1 MKLNLYLVEF
11 ALFSLLRKGGKSLF
25 VFSLLTFLIF
35 LLASV
40 LFIADGIKAELN
52 ATLKTLPDITLQRL
66 QAGKVVNTPLS
77 RLDALW
83 EIEGVS
89 AVVPRVWGYYYF
101 KPAGVN
107 FSLVGIDDFTPIYT
121 EGLQKIV
128 DEHNVKALEKEEGM
142 LVGAGVKEVLQAF
155 HYEHFFNFVSAS
167 GTWKRVQIAG
177 VFDTKLSLQANDM
190 ILLPTKSLYEIFG
203 ISKEEATDVVLRVS
217 NPLEIPTV
225 VSKINRLYPDM
236 RAITKEDIRVSYQ
249 SIFDY
254 KSGFFLSLFV
264 VSAFSFL
271 MIIYDKLSGLSSEER
286 REIGV
291 LKALGWSVD
300 DILKERF
307 YESFILCLGA
317 FLLAL
322 ALSMA
327 YVFFLEAPLLRS
339 LFSGYSTLK
348 PSFELPFTFNI
359 PMLILLFLLSVPVYV
374 AAVMIPSWRASILDA
389 DEVLR

>member
-359 PMLILLFLLSVPVYV
+359 AMLILLFLLSVPVYV

>member
-1 MKLNLYLVEF
+1 MKFNVYLLEF
-11 ALFSLLRKGGKSLF
+11 ALFSLLRKGGKSVF
-25 VFSLLTFLIF
+25 VFILLTFLIF
-35 LLASV
+35 LLSSV
-40 LFIADGIKAELN
+40 LFIADGIKVELN

-77 RLDALW
+77 RVEALLD
-83 EIEGVS
+83 IEGVS
-89 AVVPRVWGYYYF
+89 AVMPRVWGYYYF

-107 FSLVGIDDFTPIYT
+107 FSVVGIDDFTPIYT

-128 DEHNVKALEKEEGM
+128 DEHDVKALEKEEGM
-142 LVGAGVKEVLQAF
+142 LVGVGVKEVLQAF
-155 HYEHFFNFVSAS
+155 HYEDFFNFITAS
-167 GTWKRVQIAG
+167 GTWKKVQISG
-177 VFDTKLSLQANDM
+177 VFDTALSLQANDM
-190 ILLPTKSLYEIFG
+190 MLLPTKSLYEIFG
-203 ISKEEATDVVLRVS
+203 IPKEEATDVVLRVS
-217 NPLEIPTV
+217 NPLEVATV

-264 VSAFSFL
+264 VSAFTFL
-271 MIIYDKLSGLSSEER
+271 MIVYDKLSGLSSEER

-307 YESFILCLGA
+307 YESFILCFGA

-327 YVFFLEAPLLRS
+327 YVFFFDAPLLRS

-348 PSFELPFTFNI
+348 PSFEIPFSFNI
-359 PMLILLFLLSVPVYV
+359 PMLILLFLLSVPVYIGS
-374 AAVMIPSWRASILDA
+374 VMIPSWRASILDA